1 MGNWTFIA
9 PKNEP
14 GSVAKKAQAEKDRE
28 ISAFRACACL
38 KRVFEFQSVV

>member
-1 MGNWTFIA
+1 MA

-14 GSVAKKAQAEKDRE
+14 GSVAKKAQAEKDRT
-28 ISAFRACACL
+28 ISASRTCARL